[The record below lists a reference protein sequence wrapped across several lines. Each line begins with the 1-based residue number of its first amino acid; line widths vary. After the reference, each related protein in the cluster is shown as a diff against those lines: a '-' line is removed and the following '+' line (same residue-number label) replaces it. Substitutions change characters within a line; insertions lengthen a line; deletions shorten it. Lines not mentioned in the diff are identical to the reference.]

1 MVSERN
7 RKIGRSLS
15 RFFSYF
21 KHNRDAATV
30 MLAGS
35 IVTMIV
41 SIVIVYLSV
50 ITGNIN
56 KSNNLLI
63 EIGTGIIPP
72 VIEISASL
80 VIFLKESMSK
90 SMGGLGVLM
99 ALLSLPGSEGGL
111 LIGFI
116 LVLIGGAMSILYKS
130 PYVEQKSRKM

>member
-7 RKIGRSLS
+7 RKIGRFLS

-21 KHNRDAATV
+21 RQNRDAATV

-72 VIEISASL
+72 LIEISASL
-80 VIFLKESMSK
+80 VMFFKESMSK

>member
-21 KHNRDAATV
+21 RQNRDAATV

-72 VIEISASL
+72 LIEISASL
-80 VIFLKESMSK
+80 VMFFKESMSK

-116 LVLIGGAMSILYKS
+116 LVLIGGAMSILYKP